1 MDYNFDEVVCRK
13 HTDALKLEA
22 LAPRWGRTDLL
33 PMWVADMDFKTPP
46 FIVEVMKKRM
56 ECEIFGY
63 TAKPESWYE
72 AIINWQARRHQWTIA
87 KEMISFV
94 PGVVPALAMA
104 VQAFTERGEKVM
116 IQQPVYNPFAQ
127 VIRNNHRE
135 LVNCPLELKD
145 GQYHINFEVFEE
157 KIKGCKLFLFCHPHN
172 PGGRVWTREELQK
185 VVTICA
191 QNNVI
196 VVADEIHADLT
207 LPPYQHIPFA
217 TVSEEAAQTSVVFA
231 SPSKAFNM
239 AGLATSYA
247 VIANPTLRRRFESYV
262 EGNELAAGNV
272 FAFNTVVAAYNKGE
286 EWLQQ
291 MLKYVQGNVDEVIHY
306 IEKYIPQLK
315 VIVPQASYL
324 VFIDFSALQLSQKEI
339 VALCTDKAHLALN
352 DGAIYGEE
360 GKGYMR
366 INLACPRSVVKQAL
380 IQLKEA
386 VRSIN

>member
-1 MDYNFDEVVCRK
+1 MNYNFDEVVCRK

-56 ECEIFGY
+56 ECEVFGY

-72 AIINWQARRHQWTIA
+72 AIISWQKRRHKWTIT

-104 VQAFTERGEKVM
+104 VQAFTQRGEKVM

-145 GQYHINFEVFEE
+145 GQYHINFKLFEK

-172 PGGRVWTREELQK
+172 PGGRVWTREELKK
-185 VVTICA
+185 VATICA

-196 VVADEIHADLT
+196 IVADEIHADLT
-207 LPPYQHIPFA
+207 LLPYEHIPFA
-217 TVSEEAAQTSVVFA
+217 SVSEEAKQSSVVFA

-262 EGNELAAGNV
+262 EGNELAGGNV

-291 MLKYVQGNVDEVIHY
+291 MLTYVQGNIDEVVSY
-306 IEKYIPQLK
+306 IKENIPQLK
-315 VIVPQASYL
+315 VIIPQASYL
-324 VFIDFSALQLSQKEI
+324 VFIDFSALQLNQKDI
-339 VALCTDKAHLALN
+339 VALCTNRAHLALN
-352 DGAIYGEE
+352 DGSIYGEE
-360 GKGYMR
+360 GNGYMR
-366 INLACPRSVVKQAL
+366 INLACPRSVVRQAL
-380 IQLKEA
+380 AQLKDA
-386 VRSIN
+386 ITSI